1 MLQGLFLHC
10 RKSSMLPRCIW
21 AAGAHTGEER
31 ELYRGSGIVVSK
43 ELLDVLELQG
53 CLHVRVVKDSSSKLP
68 RGFFCAFYLPFVL
81 SSMHGLLCFFLL
93 GLSKLLLQIQFP
105 FTLLIRACSLAPCF
119 SCVCM
124 LQLVMA
130 QGRLAVP
137 GAGSTVSVC
146 LSVCLSGWVMGG
158 ITALPSQEQG
168 RRGTHCRPSKA
179 QQSTKLR

>member
-68 RGFFCAFYLPFVL
+68 RV
-81 SSMHGLLCFFLL
+81 FFLC
-93 GLSKLLLQIQFP
+93 LLPAFCSVFHAWAPMLFPAWSLQASASDSVPIHPAHSCLQP
-105 FTLLIRACSLAPCF
+105 CSLLF
-119 SCVCM
+119 LCVHASAGHGTGKAGSPWRWEHGVCLSICLSVWM
-124 LQLVMA
+124 GDGWDHCTPQ
-130 QGRLAVP
+130 P
-137 GAGSTVSVC
+137 GAG
-146 LSVCLSGWVMGG
+146 
-158 ITALPSQEQG
+158 PQG
-168 RRGTHCRPSKA
+168 DS
-179 QQSTKLR
+179 L